1 MAQTMLETPSGQGS
15 VYDGRTLIA
24 DVRYWLHMSKNF
36 RTVKSPAGMWRLP
49 GPVNITGEIEVIS
62 GERDLLGTF
71 TLQLADQRQWDCV
84 IKAGA
89 SGSGKYQASNGLGGL
104 TAKT

>member
-1 MAQTMLETPSGQGS
+1 MAQTILETPSGQGS

-24 DVRYWLHMSKNF
+24 DVRYWLDIRKNF
-36 RTVKSPAGMWRLP
+36 RTVKSRSGMWRLP

-71 TLQLADQRQWDCV
+71 TLHLADQRQWVCV
-84 IKAGA
+84 IKAGDA
-89 SGSGKYQASNGLGGL
+89 GSRQYQASNGAGGL